1 MLKFF
6 LISCLVVAALG
17 AEIGVMDYQGYQVLT
32 VTAENKE
39 QFDALHKLFVS
50 DAGIDF
56 WTHPQLG
63 DCDIMVNQEQFE
75 ILDKIMQ
82 TYGMKYKVK
91 IPDVARLVS
100 EERIANNKANARFE
114 GRMNWDA
121 YQRWSVV
128 EPWLES
134 LSVHPHIT
142 VNNIGTTYEGRTIRA
157 LRITNGDGAGKPA
170 VFIDAL
176 FHAREWISGAVCTYI
191 VNELATKPDTYKAI
205 LDKVDIHVVPF
216 TNIDGYEYSHTN
228 QRLWRKTRKQNVGS
242 TCFGVDPNRNFEHY
256 WGGEST
262 STNPCS
268 DIFIGEEPFSEPE
281 TRAVKDYIL
290 KQIEEGVD
298 FISYITIHS
307 YGQLWLLP
315 WGHTQNTYPP
325 DFAEIKALGDKGAAA
340 LTAHYGTRYT
350 VAQGADSLYAVGG
363 ASDDWAKFYANV
375 KYSFTLELRDTGT
388 FGFSLPPNQLMPT
401 AIETWSGVQ
410 VVLHHVGDNYSKA

>member
-1 MLKFF
+1 
-6 LISCLVVAALG
+6 VASALG

-32 VTAENKE
+32 VTAVNKD
-39 QFDALHKLFVS
+39 QFDALHKLFVG
-50 DAGIDF
+50 DEGIDF
-56 WTHPQLG
+56 WTHPHLG
-63 DCDIMVNQEQFE
+63 DVDIMVNSEQFE
-75 ILDKIMQ
+75 ILDKIMK
-82 TYGMKYKVK
+82 THGMEYKVK
-91 IPDVARLVS
+91 IPDVAKLVS
-100 EERIANNKANARFE
+100 EERIENNKANAKFE

-128 EPWLES
+128 EPWLVS
-134 LSVHPHIT
+134 LNDLPHVT
-142 VNNIGTTYEGRTIRA
+142 VNEIGRTSEGRIIRA

-176 FHAREWISGAVCTYI
+176 FHAREWISGAVSTYM
-191 VNELATKPDTYKAI
+191 VNELATKPDQFKDI

-242 TCFGVDPNRNFEHY
+242 TCYGVDPNRNFEHY

-268 DIFIGEEPFSEPE
+268 DIFIGEAPFSEPE
-281 TRAVKDYIL
+281 TSAVRDYIMD
-290 KQIEEGVD
+290 QIAQGVE

-315 WGHTQNTYPP
+315 WGHTQNTYPE
-325 DFAEIKALGDKGAAA
+325 DFAEIKALGDRGAAA
-340 LTAHYGTRYT
+340 LATHYNTRYT

-363 ASDDWAKFYANV
+363 ASDDWAKFYAGC

-388 FGFSLPPNQLMPT
+388 FGFSLPVNQLMPT

-410 VVLHHVGDNYSKA
+410 VVLHHVGDNYQKK